1 MEGEKKKERK
11 IKKINK
17 LQSML
22 AFDFMTHRD
31 LSNSQQSNTVTKLVF
46 DLVIRRDLVHLE

>member
-46 DLVIRRDLVHLE
+46 DLVTRRDLVHLE